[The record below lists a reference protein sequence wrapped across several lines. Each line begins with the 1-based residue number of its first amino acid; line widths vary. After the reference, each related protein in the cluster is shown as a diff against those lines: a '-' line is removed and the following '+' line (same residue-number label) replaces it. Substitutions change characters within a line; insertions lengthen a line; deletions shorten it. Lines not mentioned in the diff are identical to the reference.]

1 MANEIIKRDITIDTD
16 YGDLFG
22 VPAEINISDL
32 EAEIIHVNI
41 SGKNI
46 DRYTLIDVFGK
57 AEIERIEEMAFDEAV
72 EAGIIDAPQPVS
84 DHDEQ
89 REEFMA
95 GTGYPFGPFGGHF

>member
-1 MANEIIKRDITIDTD
+1 MTNEIITRDVDIETD
-16 YGDLFG
+16 HGEIVD
-22 VPAEINISDL
+22 VPAEINLTDL

-57 AEIERIEEMAFDEAV
+57 AEVERIEALEYRRAV
-72 EAGIIDAPQPVS
+72 EAGIIDAQQPVS
-84 DHDEQ
+84 DHEEQ